1 MVSGIFSFDFSI
13 STENIFCFDQKL
25 MKMMPML
32 HIYSSTFSQ
41 IGMRLPAPSTMIIET
56 SDNRLCE
63 LRYETIF
70 THIGIFSKLGGMRF
84 SVITCFVTW
93 LLCHYIIPFKE

>member
-13 STENIFCFDQKL
+13 STENVFCFDQKI

-41 IGMRLPAPSTMIIET
+41 IGMGLPTPSTMIIET

-70 THIGIFSKLGGMRF
+70 THIEIFSKLVF
-84 SVITCFVTW
+84 
-93 LLCHYIIPFKE
+93 CHVAVMSSHYSI

>member
-70 THIGIFSKLGGMRF
+70 THIGIFSKLGGMQF

-93 LLCHYIIPFKE
+93 LLCHHIIPFKE

>member
-1 MVSGIFSFDFSI
+1 MVSGIFSFNFSI
-13 STENIFCFDQKL
+13 STTNVFCFDQKI

-32 HIYSSTFSQ
+32 HIYSSTFGQ
-41 IGMRLPAPSTMIIET
+41 MGMGLPPPSTMIIET

-70 THIGIFSKLGGMRF
+70 TLIEIFSKLGGMRF

-93 LLCHYIIPFKE
+93 L

>member
-13 STENIFCFDQKL
+13 STENVFCFVQKM

-32 HIYSSTFSQ
+32 HIYSSTFGQ
-41 IGMRLPAPSTMIIET
+41 MGMGLPPPSTMIIET

-63 LRYETIF
+63 LRP
-70 THIGIFSKLGGMRF
+70 IGVEI
-84 SVITCFVTW
+84 
-93 LLCHYIIPFKE
+93 H